1 MNLHE
6 DPHRM
11 LIEMD
16 TGKHVVSYVLI
27 AAVEDLE
34 GRQHLYQL
42 TNERQ
47 TATVTIGLLEA
58 VSAVEKMRIVHEW
71 GADD

>member
-1 MNLHE
+1 MSLDE
-6 DPHRM
+6 DPHRL

-27 AAVEDLE
+27 AAVEDIH

-42 TNERQ
+42 VNEKQ

-58 VSAVEKMRIVHEW
+58 VSAVEKMRIVQEW